1 MPLTLGVDPNDGSID
16 VTPGAAVLV
25 AGEGSGAAAL
35 EEKQLVDDNQ
45 DLIETFRADLA
56 AQLADALN
64 FSALDIEDS
73 SLVFT
78 NEGIE
83 LTPDEMRTYLN
94 FTVYADE

>member
-1 MPLTLGVDPNDGSID
+1 MHREHELVGLGVDDELADEEVHRAVANLP
-16 VTPGAAVLV
+16 AAD
-25 AGEGSGAAAL
+25 L
-35 EEKQLVDDNQ
+35 EQEQLVDDNQ

-94 FTVYADE
+94 FPVYADE